1 MQTHFGWEWILFSGM
16 ATKKVGWHGTRKQT
30 KEWEKKKMLEK
41 KNTIQTYHTNPQIG
55 HISTARAIMR
65 TTMMVTV
72 RNIELHS
79 IDRERMALGAL
90 AQANIISRGIESI
103 NAPNEHTVNNTQKK
117 RLTKRK
123 WRRKQNRLLYGRR
136 EIMLCSEYV
145 PLFSLSFCHTLFN
158 RESESFEPLPF
169 YAYLLVF
176 VIFASLTI
184 IGFYRFS
191 IIFSPW
197 RRSQGASFF

>member
-1 MQTHFGWEWILFSGM
+1 
-16 ATKKVGWHGTRKQT
+16 
-30 KEWEKKKMLEK
+30 
-41 KNTIQTYHTNPQIG
+41 
-55 HISTARAIMR
+55 
-65 TTMMVTV
+65 MMVTV

-90 AQANIISRGIESI
+90 AQANITSRGIESI
-103 NAPNEHTVNNTQKK
+103 NAPNEHTVNNTRKKK

-158 RESESFEPLPF
+158 IERESPLSRCHF
-169 YAYLLVF
+169 THIYWCLLF
-176 VIFASLTI
+176 L
-184 IGFYRFS
+184 
-191 IIFSPW
+191 
-197 RRSQGASFF
+197 RRSQ